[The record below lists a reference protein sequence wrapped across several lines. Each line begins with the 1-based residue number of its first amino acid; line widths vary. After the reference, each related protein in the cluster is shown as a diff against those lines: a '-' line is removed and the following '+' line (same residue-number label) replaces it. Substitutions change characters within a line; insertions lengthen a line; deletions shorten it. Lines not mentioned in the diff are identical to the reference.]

1 MRLNKRYF
9 LFAFLLF
16 FTALCAG
23 MQAHINDSVQSFSEN
38 ISRNRTIQNLE
49 IQNSD
54 GIYIQANTQDD
65 SDSDCEELEIAKFGF
80 SALIQKY
87 KDSFFRIYFC
97 NTQPIAVQNHNFTTM
112 PRYILYHALKIA
124 GY

>member
-9 LFAFLLF
+9 LFTFLLF

-23 MQAHINDSVQSFSEN
+23 MQAHHNDNVQSFSEN
-38 ISRNRTIQNLE
+38 ISRNSTVQNLDYQSPTGFYVQE
-49 IQNSD
+49 
-54 GIYIQANTQDD
+54 NTTDD

-80 SALIQKY
+80 SAIIQKY
-87 KDSFFRIYFC
+87 KDSFLRIYFC
-97 NTQPIAVQNHNFTTM
+97 NTQPIAVHNHNYTAM

-124 GY
+124 G